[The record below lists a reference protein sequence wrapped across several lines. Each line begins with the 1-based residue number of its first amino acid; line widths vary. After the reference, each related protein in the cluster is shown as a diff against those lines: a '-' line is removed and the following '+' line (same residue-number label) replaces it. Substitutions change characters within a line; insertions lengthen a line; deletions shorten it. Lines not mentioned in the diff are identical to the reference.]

1 MSLTSSTSQ
10 YSPISIAQGY
20 DFLKQLPL
28 YQFYENLKSISAIQN
43 DNHTEC
49 ETLNDSNE
57 LQKICYQLGN
67 ILGKITQINKLVD
80 VDNNNNNN
88 RSCKYL
94 NYFIQEQIEKV
105 KPASNNLSTLYEALN
120 KYKGKYEDYKCNFQE
135 NTKTDTDIAK
145 ISKELY
151 YYAEY
156 LYWIKKNIKN
166 IENTKEIK
174 YSQFFSAFVLYY
186 NRLLQHDTC
195 NDIKEYQTEL
205 NEFKGKYNEALA
217 HIKTKYK
224 DISTRP
230 MDNVEEAKKSF
241 RHPLQFIRDDSGDTI
256 QAGTP
261 EDSQGSTVGKAT
273 PIICSAVA
281 IFMSSF
287 MLHKFTP
294 LGTYL
299 RRNKLIDRNRMDEKQ
314 DDNYK
319 LLSDT
324 SRIPHNIAYQPVG
337 N

>member
-1 MSLTSSTSQ
+1 MNDIKMILKYT
-10 YSPISIAQGY
+10 Y

-80 VDNNNNNN
+80 VDNNNNNNN

-166 IENTKEIK
+166 IENTN
-174 YSQFFSAFVLYY
+174 AFVLYY

-230 MDNVEEAKKSF
+230 MDNVEEAKKSCTTAQQDDEKDENDTPLF
-241 RHPLQFIRDDSGDTI
+241 LRSTSFSRVRHPLQFIRDDSGDTI

-287 MLHKFTP
+287 MLHKV
-294 LGTYL
+294 
-299 RRNKLIDRNRMDEKQ
+299 NKNFL
-314 DDNYK
+314 
-319 LLSDT
+319 
-324 SRIPHNIAYQPVG
+324 
-337 N
+337 